1 MPVRRQLR
9 GRQRHAA
16 CAALFFHSIEVRIRR
31 IHTDRYAPDP
41 PLYPCAAE
49 KRRSTGYGR
58 RHPNRAY
65 REYHITKPSQRC
77 EADIAVKLNILVEL
91 RLPTDLEL
99 VCFRYLADCHP
110 KSVIPNR
117 QYRIRRGN
125 IGIGVSR
132 GEIVRRANADI
143 VSHLVILAVL
153 SLSIFEPP

>member
-77 EADIAVKLNILVEL
+77 EADIAVKLNDIYFGEQGLFVVTEPVPLIGKLEGLKIRPKTPAITTPGVPVNLVAAAPSVGATEL
-91 RLPTDLEL
+91 PPLDQNSVVDQTYIGRL
-99 VCFRYLADCHP
+99 R
-110 KSVIPNR
+110 
-117 QYRIRRGN
+117 
-125 IGIGVSR
+125 
-132 GEIVRRANADI
+132 
-143 VSHLVILAVL
+143 
-153 SLSIFEPP
+153 